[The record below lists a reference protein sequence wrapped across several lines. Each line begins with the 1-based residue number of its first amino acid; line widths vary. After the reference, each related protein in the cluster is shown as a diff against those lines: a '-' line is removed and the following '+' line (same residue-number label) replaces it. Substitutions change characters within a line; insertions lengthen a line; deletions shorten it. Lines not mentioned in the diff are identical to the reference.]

1 MLLLATKMEL
11 ARARPGLLDQNAN
24 HVPEWHQSSST
35 THTVQLK
42 ENTKRQPLSSAMEEH
57 VRGKVAARNVLGAH
71 LVGAVST
78 ANARVLLECALPV
91 LPTTSDQ
98 NANLALV

>member
-1 MLLLATKMEL
+1 MEL

-42 ENTKRQPLSSAMEEH
+42 ENTKRQALLSAMEEH
-57 VRGKVAARNVLGAH
+57 VRGKAVVPNALDVH
-71 LVGAVST
+71 SVGVGTT
-78 ANARVLLECALPV
+78 ASARVWLERVLPV
-91 LPTTSDQ
+91 PHTTLGQ
-98 NANLALV
+98 NANLVLV